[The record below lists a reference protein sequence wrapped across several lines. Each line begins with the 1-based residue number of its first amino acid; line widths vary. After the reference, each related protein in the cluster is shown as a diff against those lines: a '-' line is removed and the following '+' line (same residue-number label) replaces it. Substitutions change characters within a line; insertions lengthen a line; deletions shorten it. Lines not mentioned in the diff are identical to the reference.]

1 MKILACGSRFW
12 TGSRKIYQE
21 LSKYPKGTTLVHGG
35 CRGADQEA
43 ENVAY
48 DLEFNVKRYDADWNK
63 YGPAAGPIRNQEMI
77 DKEGPF
83 DLVLVFH
90 EDLEASKG
98 TKDMVGRCMKY
109 GFRVKIIS

>member
-1 MKILACGSRFW
+1 MKILVCGSRNW
-12 TGSRKIYQE
+12 TDTSRIHLE
-21 LSKYPKGTTLVHGG
+21 LSKYPKGSTLVHGG
-35 CRGADQEA
+35 CRGADLEA

-63 YGPAAGPIRNQEMI
+63 YGKSAGPKRNQEMI

-83 DLVLVFH
+83 DLVLAFH